1 VTKDKARKHQ
11 SGQKRQR
18 LRALPL
24 PNAIAW
30 TIADY
35 QALGG
40 PGKTSIYELGK
51 TGGLKLFKDGAG
63 RTMVDGDSGRALL
76 GVKIKEVA

>member
-1 VTKDKARKHQ
+1 MTKPKDQTQKHQ
-11 SGQKRQR
+11 PGQKRQR

-30 TIADY
+30 TIPDY

-40 PGKTSIYELGK
+40 CGKTKIYEFGK
-51 TGGLKLFKDGAG
+51 TGKLKIFKDGTG

-76 GVKIKEVA
+76 RDIKA